1 MLFDEEINSF
11 SNEVEQNV
19 EKYDGSY
26 IDTIVG
32 LCKEYEI
39 EPELAAKHLT
49 KPIIEKIEA
58 EGRNFNLLP
67 QKAKLP
73 L

>member
-1 MLFDEEINSF
+1 MLFDQVGNTFASQ
-11 SNEVEQNV
+11 VEANV
-19 EKYDGSY
+19 GKNGGSY
-26 IDTIVG
+26 IDTIVN
-32 LCKEYEI
+32 LCEEHQI

-67 QKAKLP
+67 QKARLP
-73 L
+73 I